1 MKLITKRINI
11 SVATLALLIF
21 NYCADIEKKDSE
33 ADVNESSLLP
43 VSSTNEKAVEFYRE
57 AMDNMFK
64 EKYNEARGNFISALE
79 LDPDFILA
87 NLYINEPDAE
97 LKEKYRKRAFSNY
110 SKANPYELYVLK
122 SDSLVK
128 EKGWWGSNQERKD
141 LFNTIEDIYTD
152 IPEILN
158 IKGNLIGHKW
168 NPKTYM
174 VSIENFKKATDLD
187 PSFYKAYHN
196 LMEYKYIRQDKILQL
211 KKDENFY
218 AEFNKDLSY
227 ILNKF
232 PNNTRI
238 LSTAAKL
245 YSNSFNFTDKKR
257 LDRAIDLIEKSIKIS
272 KKNASSNLNLHYR
285 VLSGI
290 YSNGGKI
297 KESFESFKLA
307 LDSAEDDQQLIDTYF
322 DLFSIHIYNGKYLE
336 AIKSIDE
343 FALSM
348 GGFGLSE
355 ENILKCRVGLNF
367 YKSVIYAHAN
377 QSMRTK
383 ESLNKYAE
391 AAHDLMDYFGFDE
404 NDPELGKKINALP
417 GDQNWRGNMW
427 RTMAPGWSEDNFIW
441 LNTIIGD
448 HSYSG
453 MLHAKKEQRTGERTF
468 WIDGI
473 SEVLKGNVKK
483 GYEIFTNNNLF
494 AYHQYFLAQAAL
506 NLGKEEEAK
515 SLLEK
520 ITAMPP
526 LENFFNDFVIVRSR
540 NLLETL

>member
-1 MKLITKRINI
+1 MIKRINV
-11 SVATLALLIF
+11 SVATVALLIF
-21 NYCADIEKKDSE
+21 NYCADIENKDSE

-43 VSSTNEKAVEFYRE
+43 VSSTNEKAVEFYRK

-64 EKYNEARGNFISALE
+64 EKYIEARGNFISALE

-87 NLYINEPDAE
+87 NLYINEPDVE

-110 SKANPYELYVLK
+110 SKANPYELFVLK

-128 EKGWWGSNQERKD
+128 EKGWRNSNQERKD
-141 LFNTIEDIYTD
+141 LFNTIEDIYSD
-152 IPEILN
+152 IPEIYN
-158 IKGNLIGHKW
+158 IKANIIGNKYWGPTAKQ
-168 NPKTYM
+168 
-174 VSIENFKKATDLD
+174 SIEIFKKATDLD

-322 DLFSIHIYNGKYLE
+322 DLFSIHVYNGKYLE

-483 GYEIFTNNNLF
+483 GYEIFTNNTFL